1 MDGIKLKR
9 YIAGLPL
16 LLSIL
21 MVFSMFTG
29 SAFASENGPGAP
41 VELQIPTLAYDEN
54 SVTLVWKKPED
65 YSDIVDFNVYMNNKK
80 VGSALQDNSGPAKDY
95 IENFYE
101 HIDKG
106 DFHVKILIHN
116 FKVENLEPDT
126 EYEFYVT
133 SVDANGK
140 ESNPSNKII
149 GKTTPTPAVFNIL
162 DFGAK
167 ADDDTKDTKAIQ
179 AAIDAATPGSKV
191 FIPEGT
197 FISGEIWL
205 KSEMTLQVDGHLI
218 GSPDAE
224 DYSGNFWLYDYSTDE
239 RSYSLINAHTYD
251 YGSLKNIRIVGDGI
265 IDGNGWKYDTN
276 HPTTDELGYELPRY
290 AAGNNS
296 KVTGNVKV
304 ENGKLSPLQL
314 DSPDTLGILAATQS
328 YAAQLLGMDAK
339 SAYAMRSN
347 LITIRG
353 VDGMYYEGITQLNPA
368 FHGIVNLHS
377 ENIVING
384 TIAKTYDGN
393 NADGFEFGDSQNIMV
408 FNNYVDTG
416 DDAVNFASGMGQAA
430 ATSEPTGN
438 AWIFNNYIREGHG
451 GVVTGSHTGG
461 WIQDLIVED
470 NIMYKTDV
478 GLRSKTNTPMGGG
491 ARNILFRDNA
501 LEEIDGDGPFVF
513 TSSYTDSNAAILYE
527 PAEIISQFRDMEIVN
542 TTIRNQKGSK
552 QSISVVGNSDDGEVY
567 HENITF
573 RDVKFDNVLATNIN
587 YGKDIKFYNV
597 QFTNVSNNGQDPWKI
612 ANSTGLVFEN
622 TTMTAVSEDA
632 TQKPEWPE
640 NAAVQ
645 AESAS
650 DGKSVTLTWEAAT
663 DNVGVAGYTVYQDEE
678 KIGTAYTTTKGP
690 SYTIDGLAPATE
702 YTFKVEAADAT
713 GNRTSNG
720 PEIELETSGKADTIA
735 PELPE
740 NTGIQQPTTKISAS
754 DTFSGEE
761 ANVVYPGFTWASV
774 AWEEAHDDT
783 GIAGYNV
790 YANGELK
797 GFAESNKYTLTKL
810 QPGTIY
816 NIEVEA
822 VDVAGN
828 KTPYGSTLE
837 IETEASYAIGAPT
850 FAGDLEAAVENNGS
864 NVSLSWNEATA
875 INQEVVGYRVYVN
888 GQPIK
893 SEEVQFTPIN
903 DEITT
908 AETTFTVEG
917 LEKGTHTFKVEAVGR
932 SIKYSKRE
940 RYADALPNGLVE
952 VPGYRWSGFGPSTTI
967 TLGPDIINK
976 KPILSGDVAEAT
988 VSEKALN
995 EAFTQTPKVKGVKMV
1010 KVLLEKINGAN
1021 SYELN
1026 LPTEY
1031 LTKSG
1036 KNQRIL
1042 LSTEFGTLTLEG
1054 HMLSNAKVKDAET
1067 VTVSISTGTSD
1078 KNKPS
1083 IELGVKANGKH
1094 VNYNH
1099 PGAPVHVVIPYEPN
1113 AEELKN
1119 PGRIG
1124 ITYIDGSGK
1133 RTLVK
1138 TGKYEVDKG
1147 GVTFTTTHF
1156 GQFEVVY
1163 K

>member
-1 MDGIKLKR
+1 MGYELKK
-9 YIAGLPL
+9 YIAGLSV

-21 MVFSMFTG
+21 LVVNMFTG
-29 SAFASENGPGAP
+29 IAFASKNGPDAP
-41 VELQIPTLAYDEN
+41 VELQIPTLAYDED
-54 SVTLVWKKPED
+54 SVTLVWKKPD
-65 YSDIVDFNVYMNNKK
+65 HYSDIVDFNVYMNNEKI
-80 VGSALQDNSGPAKDY
+80 GSALEDNSGPAKEY
-95 IENFYE
+95 IDNFYE
-101 HIDKG
+101 HIDKD

-116 FKVENLEPDT
+116 FKVENLKPDT

-140 ESNPSNKII
+140 ESDPSNKII
-149 GKTTPTPAVFNIL
+149 GKTTPTPEVFNIL
-162 DFGAK
+162 DYGAT

-191 FIPEGT
+191 LIPEGT

-205 KSEMTLQVDGHLI
+205 KSDMTLQVDGHLQ

-265 IDGNGWKYDTN
+265 IDGNGWKYAAN
-276 HPTTDELGYELPRY
+276 HPTTDELGHELPRY
-290 AAGNNS
+290 ASGNNS
-296 KVTGNVKV
+296 RVTGNVKV
-304 ENGKLSPLQL
+304 EDGKLSPLEL

-328 YAAQLLGMDAK
+328 YAAQEMGMDAK

-347 LITIRG
+347 LITVRG
-353 VDGMYYEGITQLNPA
+353 VDGMYYEGITQLNPS

-377 ENIVING
+377 ENIVVNG

-408 FNNYVDTG
+408 FNNFVDTG

-461 WIQDLIVED
+461 WIQDFLVED

-513 TSSYTDSNAAILYE
+513 TSSYTDANAAILYE
-527 PAEIISQFRDMEIVN
+527 PAEIISQFRDMEIAN

-552 QSISVVGNSDDGEVY
+552 QSISIVGNSDAGEVY

-597 QFTNVSNNGQDPWKI
+597 EFTNVSNNGENPWKI

-622 TTMTAVSEDA
+622 TTMTGVSEDA
-632 TQKPEWPE
+632 AEKPEWSE
-640 NAAVQ
+640 NSAVQ
-645 AESAS
+645 AESSA
-650 DGKSVTLTWEAAT
+650 DGKSITLTWDAAT
-663 DNVGVAGYTVYQDEE
+663 DNVGVAGYTVYQNDE
-678 KIGTAYTTTKGP
+678 KIGTAYTTTKGT

-720 PEIELETSGKADTIA
+720 PEITVTTSGTADTTA
-735 PELPE
+735 PKLPE
-740 NTGIQQPTTKISAS
+740 NTSIHQPATKVPAS
-754 DTFSGEE
+754 DTFSGQE

-774 AWEEAHDDT
+774 AWQEAHDET

-797 GFAESNKYTLTKL
+797 GFAESNQYTLTKL
-810 QPGTIY
+810 QPGTAY

-822 VDVAGN
+822 VDIAGN
-828 KTPYGSTLE
+828 KTPYGSSLD
-837 IETEASYAIGAPT
+837 IETAAPYAIGAPT
-850 FAGDLEAAVENNGS
+850 FAGDLEATVENNGS

-875 INQEVVGYRVYVN
+875 INQEVIGYRVYVN

-893 SEEVQFTPIN
+893 SDDVEFTPIN

-940 RYADALPNGLVE
+940 RYADVLSNGLVE
-952 VPGYRWSGFGPSTTI
+952 VPGYRWSGFGPSTTV
-967 TLGPDIINK
+967 TVGPGIINL
-976 KPILSGDVAEAT
+976 KPVLSGDVAEAT
-988 VSEKALN
+988 VSKGELN
-995 EAFTQTPKVKGVKMV
+995 DAFAQTPKVKGVKMV
-1010 KVLLEKINGAN
+1010 GVLLGKVSGAK
-1021 SYELN
+1021 SYELE
-1026 LPTEY
+1026 LPTEF
-1031 LTKSG
+1031 LTKGG
-1036 KNQRIL
+1036 KNQRIQ
-1042 LSTEFGTLTLEG
+1042 LSTEFGVLTLEG

-1067 VTVSISTGTSD
+1067 VTVSIAGGTSVE
-1078 KNKPS
+1078 NRPS
-1083 IELGVKANGKH
+1083 IELSVKADGKD

-1099 PGAPVHVVIPYEPN
+1099 PGAPVQVVIPYEPTV
-1113 AEELKN
+1113 EELED

-1124 ITYIDGSGK
+1124 VVYIDEVGK
-1133 RTLVK
+1133 RN
-1138 TGKYEVDKG
+1138 
-1147 GVTFTTTHF
+1147 F
-1156 GQFEVVY
+1156 G
-1163 K
+1163 